1 MLKNKDF
8 KIKKLGDYSKVII
21 TRGME
26 FSELGKYSLE
36 NKKNFEKIKNKL
48 ELSVGKKLKEIVAFG
63 EQTEAGIVDIEKNEL
78 LDKDHYGD
86 MVVMKATGFSSAYSE
101 SNTPI
106 CTRIQQKSNII
117 VSLVNNRGDKV
128 ICKLDINKIE
138 KLRRIIVTKLENKE
152 KKSEIKAVLY
162 CNRDAIISVKE
173 IINFKEKLKK
183 LRLREEGL
191 VKYEL
196 DRGYVINIPK
206 LFCDILFKH
215 DVSNDIQIFKNEE
228 EDINNLMLF
237 I

>member
-8 KIKKLGDYSKVII
+8 KSKKLGDYNKVII

-26 FSELGKYSLE
+26 FSELGNYSLQNKE
-36 NKKNFEKIKNKL
+36 NL
-48 ELSVGKKLKEIVAFG
+48 ELLRKKLYLFTGKKLKEIVAFG

-86 MVVMKATGFSSAYSE
+86 MVVMKASGFSSAYSE

-106 CTRIQQKSNII
+106 CTRIHQNDII

-162 CNRDAIISVKE
+162 CNREAIISVKE

-228 EDINNLMLF
+228 EDINNLLLF
-237 I
+237 L

>member
-8 KIKKLGDYSKVII
+8 KIKKLGDYNKVII

-63 EQTEAGIVDIEKNEL
+63 EQTEAGIVDIEKKEL

-86 MVVMKATGFSSAYSE
+86 MVVRKATGFSSAYSE

-162 CNRDAIISVKE
+162 CNRDAIISIKE

-191 VKYEL
+191 VKYEF
-196 DRGYVINIPK
+196 DRGYVINVPK
-206 LFCDILFKH
+206 LICDLFEYK
-215 DVSNDIQIFKNEE
+215 VSSDIQIIKNEE
-228 EDINNLMLF
+228 EDINNLLLF
-237 I
+237 L

>member
-1 MLKNKDF
+1 MLKNKNF
-8 KIKKLGDYSKVII
+8 KCKKLGDYNKVII

-26 FSELGKYSLE
+26 FSELGNYSLQNKE
-36 NKKNFEKIKNKL
+36 NL
-48 ELSVGKKLKEIVAFG
+48 ELLRKKLYLFTGKKLKEIVAFG

-86 MVVMKATGFSSAYSE
+86 MVVMKASGFSSAYSE

-106 CTRIQQKSNII
+106 CTRIHQNDII

-162 CNRDAIISVKE
+162 CNRDAVISVKE

-228 EDINNLMLF
+228 EDINNLLLF
-237 I
+237 L

>member
-8 KIKKLGDYSKVII
+8 KSKKLGDYNKVII

-26 FSELGKYSLE
+26 FSELGNYSLQNKE
-36 NKKNFEKIKNKL
+36 NL
-48 ELSVGKKLKEIVAFG
+48 ELLRKKLYLFTGKKLKEIVAFG

-86 MVVMKATGFSSAYSE
+86 MVVMKASGFSSAYSE

-106 CTRIQQKSNII
+106 CTRIHQNDII

-228 EDINNLMLF
+228 EDINNLLLF
-237 I
+237 L

>member
-8 KIKKLGDYSKVII
+8 KSKKLGDYNKVII

-26 FSELGKYSLE
+26 FSELGNYSLQNKE
-36 NKKNFEKIKNKL
+36 NL
-48 ELSVGKKLKEIVAFG
+48 ELLRKKLYLFTGKKLKEIVAFG

-86 MVVMKATGFSSAYSE
+86 IVVMKASGFSSAYSE

-106 CTRIQQKSNII
+106 CTRIHQNDII

-228 EDINNLMLF
+228 EDINNLLLF
-237 I
+237 L

>member
-8 KIKKLGDYSKVII
+8 KSKKLGDYNKVII

-26 FSELGKYSLE
+26 FSELGNYSLQNKE
-36 NKKNFEKIKNKL
+36 NL
-48 ELSVGKKLKEIVAFG
+48 ELLRKKLYLFTGKKLKEIVAFG
-63 EQTEAGIVDIEKNEL
+63 EQTEVGIVDIEKNEL

-86 MVVMKATGFSSAYSE
+86 MVVMKASGFSSAYSE

-106 CTRIQQKSNII
+106 CTRIHQNDII

-228 EDINNLMLF
+228 EDINNLLLF
-237 I
+237 L

>member
-8 KIKKLGDYSKVII
+8 KSKKLGDYNKVII

-26 FSELGKYSLE
+26 FSELGNYSLE
-36 NKKNFEKIKNKL
+36 NKKNFEKLKNKL
-48 ELSVGKKLKEIVAFG
+48 ELSTGKKLQEVVAFG
-63 EQTEAGIVDIEKNEL
+63 EGVEIVDAERDEFQ
-78 LDKDHYGD
+78 KDYYND
-86 MVVMKATGFSSAYSE
+86 VVIMKDSSAFAVYSE
-101 SNTPI
+101 FNAPI
-106 CTRIQQKSNII
+106 CTRIQQNDII
-117 VSLVNNRGDKV
+117 VSLINNRGDKV

-138 KLRRIIVTKLENKE
+138 NLSKIVKKLETKDKHN
-152 KKSEIKAVLY
+152 EIKAVLY
-162 CNRDAIISVKE
+162 CNRDAIISIKE

-228 EDINNLMLF
+228 EDINNLLLF
-237 I
+237 L

>member
-8 KIKKLGDYSKVII
+8 KIKKLGDYNKVII

-26 FSELGKYSLE
+26 FSELGNYSLE
-36 NKKNFEKIKNKL
+36 NKKNFEKLKNKL

-106 CTRIQQKSNII
+106 CTRILKNNII

-138 KLRRIIVTKLENKE
+138 NLRRIIVTKLENKE
-152 KKSEIKAVLY
+152 KKSEIKALLY
-162 CNRDAIISVKE
+162 CNKEE
-173 IINFKEKLKK
+173 IIPTKNIVMFKEKLKK

-196 DRGYVINIPK
+196 DRGYVINVTK
-206 LFCDILFKH
+206 LICDILFKH
-215 DVSNDIQIFKNEE
+215 DSSDIQIIKNEE
-228 EDINNLMLF
+228 
-237 I
+237 

>member
-8 KIKKLGDYSKVII
+8 KSKKLGDYNKVII

-26 FSELGKYSLE
+26 FSELGNYSLQNKE
-36 NKKNFEKIKNKL
+36 NL
-48 ELSVGKKLKEIVAFG
+48 ELLRKKLYLFTGKKLKEIVAFG

-86 MVVMKATGFSSAYSE
+86 MVVMKASGFSSAYSE

-106 CTRIQQKSNII
+106 CTRIHQNDII

-196 DRGYVINIPK
+196 DRGYVIDIPK

-215 DVSNDIQIFKNEE
+215 DVSSDIQIIKNEE

>member
-8 KIKKLGDYSKVII
+8 KSKKLGDYNKVII

-26 FSELGKYSLE
+26 FSELGNYSLE
-36 NKKNFEKIKNKL
+36 NKKNFEKLKNKL
-48 ELSVGKKLKEIVAFG
+48 ELSTGKKLQEVVAFG
-63 EQTEAGIVDIEKNEL
+63 EGVEIVDAERDEFQ
-78 LDKDHYGD
+78 KDYYND
-86 MVVMKATGFSSAYSE
+86 VVIMKDSSAFAVYSE
-101 SNTPI
+101 FNAPI
-106 CTRIQQKSNII
+106 CTRIQQNDII

-138 KLRRIIVTKLENKE
+138 NLSKIVKKLETKDKHN
-152 KKSEIKAVLY
+152 EIKAVLY

-191 VKYEL
+191 VKYEF
-196 DRGYVINIPK
+196 DRGYVINVPK
-206 LFCDILFKH
+206 LICDILFEYK
-215 DVSNDIQIFKNEE
+215 VSSDIQIIKNEE

>member
-8 KIKKLGDYSKVII
+8 KIKKLGDYNKVII

-86 MVVMKATGFSSAYSE
+86 MVVMKASRFSSAYSE

-138 KLRRIIVTKLENKE
+138 KLRRIIVTKLENKDR
-152 KKSEIKAVLY
+152 EIEALLY
-162 CNRDAIISVKE
+162 CQKEE
-173 IINFKEKLKK
+173 IIPTKNIVMFKEKLKK
-183 LRLREEGL
+183 IGIKEDGIIKYEMDKGYVVNL
-191 VKYEL
+191 VKL
-196 DRGYVINIPK
+196 I
-206 LFCDILFKH
+206 CDILFKH

-228 EDINNLMLF
+228 EDINNLLLF
-237 I
+237 L

>member
-8 KIKKLGDYSKVII
+8 KSKKLGDYNKVII

-26 FSELGKYSLE
+26 FSELGNYSLE
-36 NKKNFEKIKNKL
+36 NKKNFEKLKNRL
-48 ELSVGKKLKEIVAFG
+48 ELSTGKKLQEVVAFG
-63 EQTEAGIVDIEKNEL
+63 EGVEIVDAERDEFQ
-78 LDKDHYGD
+78 KDYYND
-86 MVVMKATGFSSAYSE
+86 VVIMKDSSAFAVYSE
-101 SNTPI
+101 FNAPI
-106 CTRIQQKSNII
+106 CTRIQQNDII

-138 KLRRIIVTKLENKE
+138 NLSKIVKKLETKDKHN
-152 KKSEIKAVLY
+152 EIKAVLY
-162 CNRDAIISVKE
+162 CNRDAIISIKE

-191 VKYEL
+191 VKYEF
-196 DRGYVINIPK
+196 DRGYVINVPK
-206 LFCDILFKH
+206 LICDILFENK
-215 DVSNDIQIFKNEE
+215 VLSNIQIFKNEE

>member
-8 KIKKLGDYSKVII
+8 KIKKLGDYNKVII

-117 VSLVNNRGDKV
+117 VSLVNNRGDKA

-138 KLRRIIVTKLENKE
+138 NLIKIVTKLENKD
-152 KKSEIKAVLY
+152 KKSEIEALLY
-162 CNRDAIISVKE
+162 CHKEE
-173 IINFKEKLKK
+173 IIPTKNIVIFKEKLKK
-183 LRLREEGL
+183 IGIKEDGIIR
-191 VKYEL
+191 YEL
-196 DRGYVINIPK
+196 DKGYIINVPK
-206 LFCDILFKH
+206 LICDILFKH
-215 DVSNDIQIFKNEE
+215 DSSDIQIIKNEE
-228 EDINNLMLF
+228 EDINNLLLF
-237 I
+237 L

>member
-8 KIKKLGDYSKVII
+8 KIKKLGDYNKVII

-86 MVVMKATGFSSAYSE
+86 MVVMKASRFSSAYSE

-138 KLRRIIVTKLENKE
+138 KLRRIIVTKLENKDR
-152 KKSEIKAVLY
+152 EIEALLY
-162 CNRDAIISVKE
+162 CQKEE
-173 IINFKEKLKK
+173 IIPTKNIVMFKEKLKK
-183 LRLREEGL
+183 IGIKEDGIIKYEMDKGYVVNL
-191 VKYEL
+191 VKL
-196 DRGYVINIPK
+196 I
-206 LFCDILFKH
+206 CDILFKQ
-215 DVSNDIQIFKNEE
+215 DVSTNIQIIKNEE
-228 EDINNLMLF
+228 EDINNLLLF
-237 I
+237 L

>member
-8 KIKKLGDYSKVII
+8 KSKKLGDYNKVII

-26 FSELGKYSLE
+26 FSELGNYSLQNKE
-36 NKKNFEKIKNKL
+36 NL
-48 ELSVGKKLKEIVAFG
+48 ELLRKKLYLFTGKKLKEIVAFG
-63 EQTEAGIVDIEKNEL
+63 EQTEVGIVDIEKNEL

-86 MVVMKATGFSSAYSE
+86 MVVMKASGFSSAYSE

-106 CTRIQQKSNII
+106 CTRIHQNDII

-196 DRGYVINIPK
+196 DRGYVINVPK
-206 LFCDILFKH
+206 LICDILFKH

-228 EDINNLMLF
+228 EDINNLLLF
-237 I
+237 L

>member
-1 MLKNKDF
+1 
-8 KIKKLGDYSKVII
+8 
-21 TRGME
+21 
-26 FSELGKYSLE
+26 
-36 NKKNFEKIKNKL
+36 
-48 ELSVGKKLKEIVAFG
+48 
-63 EQTEAGIVDIEKNEL
+63 
-78 LDKDHYGD
+78 
-86 MVVMKATGFSSAYSE
+86 MKASGFSSAYSE

-106 CTRIQQKSNII
+106 CTRIHQNDII

-228 EDINNLMLF
+228 EDINNLLLF
-237 I
+237 L

>member
-1 MLKNKDF
+1 MLKNKNF
-8 KIKKLGDYSKVII
+8 KSKKLGDYNKVII

-26 FSELGKYSLE
+26 FSELGNYSLQNKE
-36 NKKNFEKIKNKL
+36 NL
-48 ELSVGKKLKEIVAFG
+48 ELLRKKLYLFTGKKLKEIVAFG

-86 MVVMKATGFSSAYSE
+86 MVVMKASGFSSAYSE

-106 CTRIQQKSNII
+106 CTRIHQNDII

-162 CNRDAIISVKE
+162 CNRDAVISVKE

-228 EDINNLMLF
+228 EDINNLLLF
-237 I
+237 L

>member
-1 MLKNKDF
+1 MLKNKNF
-8 KIKKLGDYSKVII
+8 KSKKLGDYNKVII

-26 FSELGKYSLE
+26 FSELGNYSLQNKE
-36 NKKNFEKIKNKL
+36 NL
-48 ELSVGKKLKEIVAFG
+48 ELLRKKLYLFTGKKLKEIVAFG

-86 MVVMKATGFSSAYSE
+86 MVVMKASGFSSAYSE
-101 SNTPI
+101 SNTSI
-106 CTRIQQKSNII
+106 CTRIQKNDII

-228 EDINNLMLF
+228 EDINNLLLF
-237 I
+237 L

>member
-8 KIKKLGDYSKVII
+8 KSKKLGDYNKVII

-26 FSELGKYSLE
+26 FSELGNYSLQHKE
-36 NKKNFEKIKNKL
+36 NL
-48 ELSVGKKLKEIVAFG
+48 ELLRKKLYLFTGKKLKEIVAFG

-86 MVVMKATGFSSAYSE
+86 MVVMKASGFSSAYSE

-106 CTRIQQKSNII
+106 CTRIHQNDII

-228 EDINNLMLF
+228 EDINNLLLF
-237 I
+237 L

>member
-8 KIKKLGDYSKVII
+8 KSKKLGDYNKVII

-26 FSELGKYSLE
+26 FSELGNYSLQNKE
-36 NKKNFEKIKNKL
+36 NL
-48 ELSVGKKLKEIVAFG
+48 ELLRKKLYLFTGKKLKEIVAFG
-63 EQTEAGIVDIEKNEL
+63 EQTEVGIVDIEKNEL

-86 MVVMKATGFSSAYSE
+86 MVVMKASGFSSAYSE

-106 CTRIQQKSNII
+106 CTRIHQNDII

-138 KLRRIIVTKLENKE
+138 KLRIIIVTKLENKE

-228 EDINNLMLF
+228 EDINNLLLF
-237 I
+237 L

>member
-8 KIKKLGDYSKVII
+8 KIKKLGDYNKVII

-36 NKKNFEKIKNKL
+36 NKKNFEKLKNKL

-138 KLRRIIVTKLENKE
+138 KLRRIIVTKLENKDR
-152 KKSEIKAVLY
+152 EIEALLY
-162 CNRDAIISVKE
+162 CQKEE
-173 IINFKEKLKK
+173 IIPTKNIVMFKEKLKK
-183 LRLREEGL
+183 IGIKEDGIIKYEMDKGYVVNL
-191 VKYEL
+191 VKL
-196 DRGYVINIPK
+196 I
-206 LFCDILFKH
+206 CDILFKQ
-215 DVSNDIQIFKNEE
+215 DVSTNIQIIKNEE
-228 EDINNLMLF
+228 EDINNLLLF
-237 I
+237 L

>member
-8 KIKKLGDYSKVII
+8 KSKKLGDYNKVII

-26 FSELGKYSLE
+26 FSELGNYSLQNKE
-36 NKKNFEKIKNKL
+36 NL
-48 ELSVGKKLKEIVAFG
+48 ELLRKKLYLFTGKKLKEIVAFG
-63 EQTEAGIVDIEKNEL
+63 EQTEVGIVDIEKNEL

-86 MVVMKATGFSSAYSE
+86 MVVMKASGFSSAYSE

-106 CTRIQQKSNII
+106 CTRIHQNDII

-138 KLRRIIVTKLENKE
+138 KLRRIIVTKLENKD

-228 EDINNLMLF
+228 EDINNLLLF
-237 I
+237 L

>member
-8 KIKKLGDYSKVII
+8 KSKKLGDYNKVII

-26 FSELGKYSLE
+26 FSELGNYSLQNKE
-36 NKKNFEKIKNKL
+36 NL
-48 ELSVGKKLKEIVAFG
+48 ELLRKKLYLFTGKKLKEIAAFG

-86 MVVMKATGFSSAYSE
+86 MVVMKASGFSSAYSE

-106 CTRIQQKSNII
+106 CTRIHQNDII

-228 EDINNLMLF
+228 EDINNLLLF
-237 I
+237 L

>member
-8 KIKKLGDYSKVII
+8 KSKKLGDYNKVII

-26 FSELGKYSLE
+26 FSELGNYSLQNKE
-36 NKKNFEKIKNKL
+36 NL
-48 ELSVGKKLKEIVAFG
+48 ELLRKKLYLFTGKKLKEIVAFG

-86 MVVMKATGFSSAYSE
+86 MVVMKASGFSSAYSE

-106 CTRIQQKSNII
+106 CTRIHKNDII

-228 EDINNLMLF
+228 EDINNLLLF
-237 I
+237 L

>member
-8 KIKKLGDYSKVII
+8 KSKKLGDYNKVII

-26 FSELGKYSLE
+26 FSELGNYSLE
-36 NKKNFEKIKNKL
+36 NKKNFEKLKNKL
-48 ELSVGKKLKEIVAFG
+48 ELSTGKKLQEVVAFG
-63 EQTEAGIVDIEKNEL
+63 EGVEIVDAERDEFQ
-78 LDKDHYGD
+78 KDYYND
-86 MVVMKATGFSSAYSE
+86 VVIMKDSSAFAVYSE
-101 SNTPI
+101 FNAPI
-106 CTRIQQKSNII
+106 CTRIQQNDII

-138 KLRRIIVTKLENKE
+138 NLSKIVKKLETKDKHN
-152 KKSEIKAVLY
+152 EIKAVLY
-162 CNRDAIISVKE
+162 CNRDAIISIKE

-228 EDINNLMLF
+228 EDINNLLLF
-237 I
+237 L

>member
-8 KIKKLGDYSKVII
+8 KSKKLGDYNKVII

-26 FSELGKYSLE
+26 FSELGNYSLQNKE
-36 NKKNFEKIKNKL
+36 NL
-48 ELSVGKKLKEIVAFG
+48 ELLRKKLYLFTGKKLKEIVAFG

-86 MVVMKATGFSSAYSE
+86 MVVMKASGFSSAYSE

-106 CTRIQQKSNII
+106 CTRIHQNDII

-138 KLRRIIVTKLENKE
+138 NLSKIVKKLETKDKHN
-152 KKSEIKAVLY
+152 EIKAVLY
-162 CNRDAIISVKE
+162 CNRDAIISIKE

-228 EDINNLMLF
+228 EDINNLLLF
-237 I
+237 L

>member
-8 KIKKLGDYSKVII
+8 KSKKLGDYNKVII

-26 FSELGKYSLE
+26 FSDLGNYSLQNKE
-36 NKKNFEKIKNKL
+36 NL
-48 ELSVGKKLKEIVAFG
+48 ELLRKKLYLFTGKKLKEIVAFG

-86 MVVMKATGFSSAYSE
+86 MVVMKASGFSSAYSE

-106 CTRIQQKSNII
+106 WTRIHQNDII

-138 KLRRIIVTKLENKE
+138 KLRRIIVTKLENKD

-228 EDINNLMLF
+228 EDINNLLLF
-237 I
+237 L

>member
-8 KIKKLGDYSKVII
+8 KSKKLGDYNKVII

-26 FSELGKYSLE
+26 FSELGNYSLQNKE
-36 NKKNFEKIKNKL
+36 NL
-48 ELSVGKKLKEIVAFG
+48 ELLRKKLYLFTGKKLKEIVAFG

-86 MVVMKATGFSSAYSE
+86 MVVMKASGFSSAYSE

-106 CTRIQQKSNII
+106 CTRIQQNDII
-117 VSLVNNRGDKV
+117 ISLVNNRGDKV

-228 EDINNLMLF
+228 EDINNLLLF
-237 I
+237 L

>member
-8 KIKKLGDYSKVII
+8 KSKKLGDYNKVII

-26 FSELGKYSLE
+26 FSELGNYSLQNKE
-36 NKKNFEKIKNKL
+36 NL
-48 ELSVGKKLKEIVAFG
+48 ELLRKKLYLFTGKKLKEIVAFG

-86 MVVMKATGFSSAYSE
+86 MVVMKASGFSSAYSE

-106 CTRIQQKSNII
+106 CTRIHQNDII

-162 CNRDAIISVKE
+162 CNRDAIISIKE

-196 DRGYVINIPK
+196 DRGYVINVPK
-206 LFCDILFKH
+206 LICDILFKH

-228 EDINNLMLF
+228 EDINNLLLF
-237 I
+237 L

>member
-8 KIKKLGDYSKVII
+8 KSKKLGDYNKVII

-26 FSELGKYSLE
+26 FSELGNYSLQNKE
-36 NKKNFEKIKNKL
+36 NL
-48 ELSVGKKLKEIVAFG
+48 ELLRKKLYLFTGKKLKEIVAFG

-86 MVVMKATGFSSAYSE
+86 MVVMKASGFSSAYSE

-106 CTRIQQKSNII
+106 CTRIHQNDII

-183 LRLREEGL
+183 LCLREEGL

-228 EDINNLMLF
+228 EDINNLLLF
-237 I
+237 L